1 MKNLKSK
8 QKEFIYPNKL
18 LNLSRVNKKIERKYS
33 KKKISNIY
41 NICYMNSS
49 IQCLFHCRDFINKIL
64 EYKKEKF
71 EVGKLTES
79 TVNLIKDMLNPQNKN
94 KDLTV
99 TEIKEAM
106 GESIE
111 LYKENKQEDANEFI
125 SNYLNLLHEEISD
138 KDKINIKKN
147 IEINNE
153 DDRECFNNFFYK
165 FYIKKG
171 SSFILDLFYG
181 ILRTK
186 KYCNICKNTFSKNFS
201 SFNILELPIYSLSKD
216 NKDTLNFEEILINYS
231 SQKKI
236 LNAKCQY
243 CDNGKVYSSLTEIY
257 ELPKYLIIY
266 FGRYNDDNFIENNID
281 YPKEMDFKNF
291 IIKEKRTN
299 LYNYNYKLR
308 SIIFYTTIGKKGHY
322 CASCLNNNNWIYF
335 DDHYIDNYNE
345 KSSNGVPII
354 LFYEKDN

>member
-8 QKEFIYPNKL
+8 QIEFIYPTKL
-18 LNLSRVNKKIERKYS
+18 LNLSRVNKKIEKKYL
-33 KKKISNIY
+33 KKNISNIY

-64 EYKKEKF
+64 EYKEEKLKV
-71 EVGKLTES
+71 VGKLTEA
-79 TVNLIKDMLNPQNKN
+79 TINLIKDMLNQQNDK

-99 TEIKEAM
+99 SEIKEVM

-111 LYKENKQEDANEFI
+111 LYKENNQEDANEFI
-125 SNYLNLLHEEISD
+125 SNYLNLLHEEIAD
-138 KDKINIKKN
+138 KNNITN
-147 IEINNE
+147 IIEINDE
-153 DDRECFNNFFYK
+153 DYTECFNNFFYK
-165 FYIKKG
+165 FYMKKG
-171 SSFILDLFYG
+171 GSFILDLFYG

-186 KYCNICKNTFSKNFS
+186 KYCNSCKNILSKNFS
-201 SFNILELPIYSLSKD
+201 SFNILELPLYYLSK
-216 NKDTLNFEEILINYS
+216 NNQESLNFVEILIYHT

-236 LNAKCQY
+236 LNACCKNCKGQAY
-243 CDNGKVYSSLTEIY
+243 SLTEIY

-291 IIKEKRTN
+291 IIKENRKN
-299 LYNYNYKLR
+299 LNNYNYKLR
-308 SIIFYTTIGKKGHY
+308 SIIFYTTIDKKGHY

-335 DDHYIDNYNE
+335 DDHYIEKYNE
-345 KSSNGVPII
+345 KSSNGIPII